1 MMFGNVDL
9 TTTNTSRQR
18 EEHSEGHHEMS
29 CIHHT
34 LQIMCNIFHIGLMV
48 FGLFLFIYGIIISF
62 HKPDPQK
69 AMGSIVELYASALLL
84 ASIMGIFGTYR
95 TSCRRIPLQISYKLV
110 PVIVVL
116 NVSIIIILIIEK
128 HSFLRYLE
136 EKKEELFLSSD
147 DVQYIQLHFNLIYQ
161 ILILCT
167 LLEIGRFYL
176 DRQLW
181 KYCQVFDHDVR
192 QEEIYRRSRDLE
204 ESRRRWNAERNGESI
219 DEEGGSSSMT
229 SPLLYKTNDTSRHDP
244 NNEISMSNTSWWED
258 PEDSTVQDDMNVSS
272 ASWSL
277 SKLLF
282 HRKKQLEEESAPST
296 PLESSYNEIIQQDS
310 DDNFADVT
318 DEILYPNTDI
328 PFHNSEPLQT
338 SDASDCMRPNDNPQ
352 SPDPN

>member
-1 MMFGNVDL
+1 MIFGNVDL
-9 TTTNTSRQR
+9 TTSNTSSRQR

-48 FGLFLFIYGIIISF
+48 SGLFLFIYGIMISF

-69 AMGSIVELYASALLL
+69 AMGSMLELYASALLL

-136 EKKEELFLSSD
+136 EKKEEFFLSSD

-167 LLEIGRFYL
+167 LLDIGRFYL

-181 KYCQVFDHDVR
+181 KYCQLFDHDVR
-192 QEEIYRRSRDLE
+192 QEENYRRSRDLE

-219 DEEGGSSSMT
+219 IDDEGSSSLMT
-229 SPLLYKTNDTSRHDP
+229 SPLLYKRNDTSRNDA
-244 NNEISMSNTSWWED
+244 NNEASMSNTSWWED
-258 PEDSTVQDDMNVSS
+258 PEDSTVQDDMNDSS
-272 ASWSL
+272 TSWSL

-282 HRKKQLEEESAPST
+282 HRKKQLEEESAP
-296 PLESSYNEIIQQDS
+296 ESSYNEIIQQDS
-310 DDNFADVT
+310 DDNFADVN
-318 DEILYPNTDI
+318 DEIIYPNTDI
-328 PFHNSEPLQT
+328 PFHQSEPLQT

-352 SPDPN
+352 SPDSN